1 MMFLFIIFNIPF
13 SGTCTDHLDK
23 SCQNEGYQDP
33 TDCSRCRCPDGLGGR
48 YCTRVAPSGV
58 NSPVKCGGER
68 EAKKTTEF
76 IESPGYSSNT
86 DLYKRNMECNWKIT
100 VSF

>member
-1 MMFLFIIFNIPF
+1 MEPLYE
-13 SGTCTDHLDK
+13 

-33 TDCSRCRCPDGLGGR
+33 TNCARCRCPDGLGGL
-48 YCTRVAPSGV
+48 YCTEVAPSGV

-68 EAKKTTEF
+68 EAKETPDF
-76 IESPGYSSNT
+76 IESPGYPSIT
-86 DLYKRNMECNWKIT
+86 DLYQLNTECNWKIT